1 MNQIRFNYSLKNI
14 GLPTRDEYKKKLVD
28 KIENVV
34 SRMRWKAH
42 FYLNDPNAKEQY
54 KFGLKSTKS
63 PSIIHEMKAFED
75 DLAHMMENIQFR
87 NVSNPFLNEMDND
100 LKKIK
105 SSPNIFVF
113 ADKTRNI
120 YETSAENYNK
130 ILKENVTKS
139 YKVSTNDVLEDINS
153 DLSEIAN
160 DLSVSDRIETMAPKN
175 AFVTVKDHKEN
186 FKTNP
191 KFRLINPAKSE
202 LGKISKITL
211 DIRKRTK
218 VNQWKNSLS
227 VIDWF
232 NNIKNKPRHSF
243 LIFDIAEF
251 YPSITEELLDKAIA
265 WAQNYVT
272 ISEQQIEIIKHARNS
287 LLFSNGKTWI
297 KQQDNPLF
305 DVTMGSN
312 DGAEVCELVGLF
324 ILNSL
329 AKKYG
334 KERVG
339 LYRDDGLILLSG
351 TSARLADKAR
361 KYLHELFGEFQ
372 LKITAEITHQSVN
385 FLDVTFNLRDESYQ
399 PYRKPNNDP
408 LFIDSRSNHPPAITK
423 QLPTS
428 VNMRISQLSSN
439 QEAFS
444 KTAPL

>member
-1 MNQIRFNYSLKNI
+1 
-14 GLPTRDEYKKKLVD
+14 
-28 KIENVV
+28 
-34 SRMRWKAH
+34 
-42 FYLNDPNAKEQY
+42 
-54 KFGLKSTKS
+54 
-63 PSIIHEMKAFED
+63 
-75 DLAHMMENIQFR
+75 MENIQFR
-87 NVSNPFLNEMDND
+87 NVSSPILDEWDNA

-120 YETSAENYNK
+120 YEKSAENYNK

-139 YKVSTNDVLEDINS
+139 YKVSKNDVLEDINS
-153 DLSEIAN
+153 DLSQIAN
-160 DLSVSDRIETMAPKN
+160 DLSISDRNETMAPKN
-175 AFVTVKDHKEN
+175 ALVTVKDHKDN
-186 FKTNP
+186 FETNP

-211 DIRKRTK
+211 DNINSQIRKRTEL
-218 VNQWKNSLS
+218 NQWKNSLS

-232 NNIKNKPRHSF
+232 NNITNKPHHSF
-243 LIFDIAEF
+243 LTFDIAEF

-287 LLFSNGKTWI
+287 LLFSNGKTCI

-305 DVTMGSN
+305 DVTMGSY
-312 DGAEVCELVGLF
+312 DGAEVCELAVLF

-361 KYLHELFGEFQ
+361 KDLHELLEEFH
-372 LKITAEITHQSVN
+372 LKITAEITHQCVD
-385 FLDVTFNLRDESYQ
+385 FLDVTFNLTYAMKAINPIVNPITTHFSLTAVQ
-399 PYRKPNNDP
+399 IILLK
-408 LFIDSRSNHPPAITK
+408 SRSNFQLQVTCVLHSYRPTKKRFQKPLLCTKLPSAVAITK
-423 QLPTS
+423 
-428 VNMRISQLSSN
+428 RI
-439 QEAFS
+439 
-444 KTAPL
+444 

>member
-1 MNQIRFNYSLKNI
+1 MQYMKENQVITKYIRLGGQN
-14 GLPTRDEYKKKLVD
+14 KKY
-28 KIENVV
+28 I
-34 SRMRWKAH
+34 
-42 FYLNDPNAKEQY
+42 
-54 KFGLKSTKS
+54 
-63 PSIIHEMKAFED
+63 
-75 DLAHMMENIQFR
+75 
-87 NVSNPFLNEMDND
+87 
-100 LKKIK
+100 
-105 SSPNIFVF
+105 
-113 ADKTRNI
+113 RNI
-120 YETSAENYNK
+120 CRKLQQNFKRKCSR
-130 ILKENVTKS
+130 S

-160 DLSVSDRIETMAPKN
+160 DLSISDRIETTAPKN
-175 AFVTVKDHKEN
+175 EFVTVKDHNEN

-211 DIRKRTK
+211 DNINSQIRKRTK
-218 VNQWKNSLS
+218 VNEWKISLS
-227 VIDWF
+227 IIDWF

-243 LIFDIAEF
+243 LTFDIAEF
-251 YPSITEELLDKAIA
+251 YPSITEALFDKAIA

-272 ISEQQIEIIKHARNS
+272 ISERQIEIIKHARNS

-305 DVTMGSN
+305 DVTMGSY

-324 ILNSL
+324 ILDSL

-361 KYLHELFGEFQ
+361 KDLHELFGEFQ
-372 LKITAEITHQSVN
+372 LKITAEITHQSDN
-385 FLDVTFNLRDESYQ
+385 FLDVTFNLRDESYK

-408 LFIDSRSNHPPAITK
+408 LFIDSRSNHPPAIT
-423 QLPTS
+423 
-428 VNMRISQLSSN
+428 NNSQLQSTCGFHSYRPTKKRF
-439 QEAFS
+439 Q
-444 KTAPL
+444 KPLLCTKLPSAVAITKRI

>member
-1 MNQIRFNYSLKNI
+1 
-14 GLPTRDEYKKKLVD
+14 
-28 KIENVV
+28 
-34 SRMRWKAH
+34 
-42 FYLNDPNAKEQY
+42 
-54 KFGLKSTKS
+54 
-63 PSIIHEMKAFED
+63 MKAFED

-87 NVSNPFLNEMDND
+87 NVSNPFLNELDND

-139 YKVSTNDVLEDINS
+139 YKVSKNDVLEDINS
-153 DLSEIAN
+153 DLSQIAN
-160 DLSVSDRIETMAPKN
+160 YLSISDRIETMAPKN
-175 AFVTVKDHKEN
+175 AFVTVKDHKDN
-186 FKTNP
+186 FETNP

-211 DIRKRTK
+211 DNINSQIRKRTE

-243 LIFDIAEF
+243 LTFDIAEF

-305 DVTMGSN
+305 DVTMGSY
-312 DGAEVCELVGLF
+312 DGEEVCELVGLF

-361 KYLHELFGEFQ
+361 KYLHELFEEFH

-408 LFIDSRSNHPPAITK
+408 LFIDSRSNHPPAFQLQLTCGFHSYRPTKKRFRKPLLCTKLPFAVAITK
-423 QLPTS
+423 
-428 VNMRISQLSSN
+428 RI
-439 QEAFS
+439 
-444 KTAPL
+444 